1 MTDWTPIIVA
11 GLAFGATA
19 GVAFVAGQAYFRSAQ
34 LSRRLPVLQGAAG
47 DVSSTAS
54 AVAGLVA
61 RHFDEKRFGVDYT
74 LRGRLRLNLVRAGY
88 FRKDAINFYVFWRLA
103 AAALTP
109 ILVYLALG
117 IAVRASPL
125 ATSVGV
131 IAGFGLGIIGPD
143 GFISRRQRLLS
154 AEYRSVFPDFLDL
167 LVVCVDAG
175 LSVEGALDRITPE
188 ITKRNRAFGINLAIM
203 AAEIRAGRA
212 FVEALDTLADRLMIP
227 AAQSLVAVLRQS
239 SELGSDVGE
248 ALRIFSDELRDK
260 RLLRAEEE
268 AGKLSVKMLVP
279 LTFFIFPVILM
290 VIGLPL
296 VVSMAKALLPLMSH
310 AAGR

>member
-1 MTDWTPIIVA
+1 MNDWTPLIVA
-11 GLAFGATA
+11 GLAFAAIA
-19 GVAFVAGQAYFRSAQ
+19 GVAFVAGQVYFRSAQ

-47 DVSSTAS
+47 DARSATG

-61 RHFDEKRFGVDYT
+61 RHFDEKRFGVDDT

-109 ILVYLALG
+109 ILTYLALRIAVDSSPLVTGVSVIAGLALG
-117 IAVRASPL
+117 IV
-125 ATSVGV
+125 
-131 IAGFGLGIIGPD
+131 GPD
-143 GFISRRQRLLS
+143 AFISRRQRLLG

-188 ITKRNRAFGINLAIM
+188 ITKRNRAFGTNLAIM
-203 AAEIRAGRA
+203 AAEMRAGRA
-212 FVEALDTLADRLMIP
+212 FVEALDTLADRLMVP
-227 AAQSLVAVLRQS
+227 EAHSLVAVLRQS
-239 SELGSDVGE
+239 SELGSDVGGG
-248 ALRIFSDELRDK
+248 LRVFSDELRDR

-279 LTFFIFPVILM
+279 LSFFIFPVILM
-290 VIGLPL
+290 VIALPL
-296 VVSMAKALLPLMSH
+296 VVSMAKALLPLISH